1 MDNCIFT
8 IGYATKPLQIF
19 LQQLKQYDISAVADV
34 RSVPFS
40 NAFFDYHQPA
50 IKSSLEKERIKYV
63 YLGDEL
69 GPRSKQ
75 AEHYDS
81 SGQVQFLLLM
91 QSPLFLKG
99 VERLALGVKRGYRIA
114 LMCAEKS
121 PLDCHRSL
129 LIGYYLL
136 HMRDIELGHI
146 LHDGSLVLQTDLER
160 QITTETNIGADLFS
174 DHAQSFERAWK
185 SFCQKKAYRKP
196 LQN

>member
-1 MDNCIFT
+1 MDNCIYT
-8 IGYATKPLQIF
+8 IGYATKPIETF
-19 LQQLKQYDISAVADV
+19 LAQLNQYRVNAVADV

-50 IKSSLEKERIKYV
+50 IKSSLDAAGIKYV
-63 YLGDEL
+63 YLGNEL

-75 AEHYDS
+75 CEHYDA
-81 SGQVQFLLLM
+81 SGQVQFSLLM

-99 VERLALGVKRGYRIA
+99 IDRLMLGVGRGYRIA

-136 HMRDIELGHI
+136 HEKNIELGHV
-146 LHDGSLVLQTDLER
+146 LHDGNLILQSDLEC
-160 QITTETNIGADLFS
+160 QMAIDTEIGEDLFS
-174 DHAQSFERAWK
+174 DRTETNERAWK
-185 SFCQKKAYRKP
+185 LFCSKKAYRKP